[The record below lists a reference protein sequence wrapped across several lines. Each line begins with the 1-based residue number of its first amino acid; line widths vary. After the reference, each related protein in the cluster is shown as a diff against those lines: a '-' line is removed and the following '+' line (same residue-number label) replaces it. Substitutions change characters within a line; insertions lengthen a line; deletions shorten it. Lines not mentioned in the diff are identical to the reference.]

1 MSIWRRVV
9 LWSVFLAMAGGGVYA
24 WSVWSRQT
32 RVNPPPSPPP
42 AVPVAV
48 AVAETRDTPII
59 LRGLG
64 SVVAYATVEVKS
76 RVVGNIVKIN
86 FREGQEVRAGDLL
99 VQLDARPYEAALD
112 QAKAALA
119 RDEANLANAR
129 ADLARYAKL
138 IRGNFISKQQYA
150 NQQATVSADEATI
163 EADKSAVEAAKLNVE
178 YCSIASPIDGVVG
191 IRQVD
196 VGNLIQ
202 PNAQTLVVVT
212 KIKPIYVV
220 FSLPEANIAQLRQA
234 MRAQKPLVL
243 AYDSKDEKL
252 ISKGVL
258 ELIDNQ
264 VDPTTGTVK
273 LKAEFANA
281 DLSLWPG
288 QFVNAHLVVDV
299 LRNSVVVPSVAV
311 QTGPKGPFVY
321 VVRSDDTVEMRPVVV
336 VQTEHNQTALR
347 AGVSKGERV
356 VVAGHLN
363 LAPGARV
370 VVSPPA
376 RAPPAQSS
384 SDAAAM
390 ESRR

>member
-1 MSIWRRVV
+1 MSIWRRLV
-9 LWSVFLAMAGGGVYA
+9 LWSVFVAMAGAGVYA
-24 WSVWSRQT
+24 WSVWDRQART
-32 RVNPPPSPPP
+32 SAPRPAP

-48 AVAETRDTPII
+48 ALAETRDVPII

-64 SVVAYATVEVKS
+64 SVVAYATVDVKS
-76 RVVGNIVKIN
+76 RVVGSIVKVN
-86 FREGQEVRAGDLL
+86 FREGQDVRAGDLL
-99 VQLDARPYEAALD
+99 VQLDSRPYEAVLA
-112 QAKAALA
+112 QASATLA

-138 IRGNFISKQQYA
+138 VRGNFISKQQYA

-163 EADKSAVEAAKLNVE
+163 EADKSAIEAAKLNVE
-178 YCSIASPIDGVVG
+178 YCSIVSPIDGVVG

-220 FSLPEANIAQLRQA
+220 FSLPEADITKLRES
-234 MRAQKPLVL
+234 MRERKPPVL
-243 AYDSKDEKL
+243 AYDSADEKL
-252 ISKGVL
+252 LSKGVL

-264 VDPTTGTVK
+264 VDTTTGTVK

-288 QFVNAHLVVDV
+288 QFVNAHLVVEVDK
-299 LRNSVVVPSVAV
+299 NAVVVPNVAV
-311 QTGPKGPFVY
+311 QTGPRGPFVY
-321 VVRSDDTVEMRPVVV
+321 VVRGDDTVEMRPVAVA
-336 VQTEHNQTALR
+336 QTERNQTALR

-356 VVAGHLN
+356 VIAGHLN
-363 LAPGARV
+363 LAPDARV

-376 RAPPAQSS
+376 RAAPAPSS
-384 SDAAAM
+384 TGGAASL
-390 ESRR
+390 EGGR